1 MVDSQIFLFPLLFFE
16 RKGGGGN
23 VGGKYW
29 FLPLLFFLPFS
40 PPRPICILFPPLFS
54 RISICIFCLR
64 PKLQSASSS
73 SVFRHRKVF
82 YFAGKWHEARVH
94 LETKNKCKM
103 LCFQRFSFLF
113 VEAFKSLIFLLSC
126 VSAERKGFLYGLGN
140 EGEESSAVIRGMGKR
155 TGDTYVHT

>member
-94 LETKNKCKM
+94 YRQKTSAKC
-103 LCFQRFSFLF
+103 CVFRDFPSFSW
-113 VEAFKSLIFLLSC
+113 KLSRALYSC
-126 VSAERKGFLYGLGN
+126 LAVSVQKEKGFYMAW
-140 EGEESSAVIRGMGKR
+140 ETRGR
-155 TGDTYVHT
+155 NPRR